1 VPEWTNCLPDGTNGL
16 PGPENTLPVWP
27 DGVLEPAER
36 LPDLENSLPGWANRL
51 PDTPDTLPGLPD
63 NLPGSSDIWREVTFC
78 LPESNDRLPE
88 VIYMLPGSGD
98 SLPEPSDTLPEP
110 SDRLP
115 GNRDTVPEAIDWVSV
130 FSLILR
136 LCVFGIKSPRMSDDT
151 PKLRMV
157 PPELAEEIAHRLKHE
172 QRALNRERESGL
184 EDSLAPFRVGSVEY
198 LNAVPLTRGIE
209 DQIVFTTPAR
219 LAELLRRDELD
230 AALVSITEVLLNDRY
245 DILDGMAIASLGEVF
260 SVLLAHKKPLEEARE
275 IFCDTASLT
284 SVNLLKVL
292 LAERGLKPEFKPLEN
307 YKAAAEKDFVLL
319 IGDRAID
326 FQRAPHQHEIFD
338 LGVAWFEMTNLPFVY
353 AVWAL
358 RRGMENSRLRRL
370 LRETKHFGMETLE
383 VIIRNHPAYDL
394 DFRKDYLGWHVH
406 FHLGSD
412 EKRGIAKFCELLHK
426 HGHGPVFEPKFVS

>member
-1 VPEWTNCLPDGTNGL
+1 MSSPD
-16 PGPENTLPVWP
+16 
-27 DGVLEPAER
+27 
-36 LPDLENSLPGWANRL
+36 
-51 PDTPDTLPGLPD
+51 
-63 NLPGSSDIWREVTFC
+63 DI
-78 LPESNDRLPE
+78 
-88 VIYMLPGSGD
+88 
-98 SLPEPSDTLPEP
+98 
-110 SDRLP
+110 
-115 GNRDTVPEAIDWVSV
+115 
-130 FSLILR
+130 
-136 LCVFGIKSPRMSDDT
+136 

-157 PPELAEEIAHRLKHE
+157 PTESAEEIARRLKQE
-172 QRALNRERESGL
+172 QKAVNREREAGL

-209 DQIVFTTPAR
+209 DQIVFATPAR

-230 AALVSITEVLLNDRY
+230 AALVSITEVLLTDRY
-245 DILDGMAIASLGEVF
+245 DILDGIAIASLGEVY
-260 SVLLAHKKPLEEARE
+260 SVILAHKKPLEEAKG

-307 YKAAAEKDFVLL
+307 YQVATEKDFVLL

-326 FQRAPHQHEIFD
+326 FQRASHKHEIFD
-338 LGVAWFEMTNLPFVY
+338 LGAAWFELTNLPFVY

-358 RRGMENSRLRRL
+358 RRGVENKALRQI

-394 DFRKDYLGWHVH
+394 DFRKDYLGWQVH

-412 EKRGIAKFCELLHK
+412 EKRGIAKFCELLRK
-426 HGHGPVFEPKFVS
+426 HGLGPVFEPKFVS